1 MQTLFAQH
9 PPQPAYR
16 VQVAGRDITPLID
29 ARLIDLVLTD
39 NRGFEADQLDIT
51 LDDSDGTL
59 DLPPRGARVR
69 VALGWAGQALE
80 DKGEY
85 VVDEVEHSGAP
96 DKLTLRARSA
106 DLRGSF
112 TTRREQSWHATTL
125 GDILRTIAGRNQVQA
140 VIADALAAQAVAHLD
155 QTDESDANLLTRLA
169 RDFDAIATI
178 KDGRLLF
185 MPAGQAATA
194 SGQPLPPVTIT
205 RSSGDSHRFA
215 VADRGAYTGVK
226 AYWHNTRTGKKDE
239 VLVGEGYNES
249 DETSPES
256 GGLRTLTRVYA
267 SKKAAQR
274 AARDN
279 WAKIQAGPNRRQYSG
294 VRANWADKKTGK
306 SGSELAGKEGHP
318 PAPPATEPSA
328 DNLKVLRHIYATKD
342 NAERAARAEWQRQQ
356 RGVAEF
362 SLTLAIGRPEL
373 MPELPVKVE
382 GFKPQIDE
390 AAWIIARITHRLG
403 DGGLTTVMELEVL
416 AKELPA

>member
-194 SGQPLPPVTIT
+194 SGQPLPPVTLT

>member
-1 MQTLFAQH
+1 MLDLFAQQ
-9 PPQPAYR
+9 PPRPAYR
-16 VQVAGRDITPLID
+16 IEVSGRDITPLVD
-29 ARLIDLVLTD
+29 ARLVDLVLTD
-39 NRGFEADQLDIT
+39 NRGFDADQLDIT
-51 LDDSDGTL
+51 LDDSDGAL
-59 DLPPRGARVR
+59 ELPPRGARVR

-125 GDILRTIAGRNQVQA
+125 GDILRTLAGRNQVQA
-140 VIADALAAQAVAHLD
+140 VIADTLAAQAIAHLD

-194 SGQPLPPVTIT
+194 SGQPLPPVTLT

-239 VLVGEGYNES
+239 VLVGEDYNET
-249 DETSPES
+249 DETAPES
-256 GGLRTLTRVYA
+256 GGVRTLTRVYA

-274 AARDN
+274 AVRN
-279 WAKIQAGPNRRQYSG
+279 SWAKIQAGPNKRQYSG

-306 SGSELAGKEGHP
+306 SGSELAGKEGQP
-318 PAPPATEPSA
+318 PAPAATEPSA
-328 DNLKVLRHIYATKD
+328 DNLKVLRHVYATKE

-356 RGVAEF
+356 RGVEEF
-362 SLTLAIGRPEL
+362 SLTLAHGRPEL
-373 MPELPVKVE
+373 IPELPVRVQ
-382 GFKPQIDE
+382 GFKPQIDA
-390 AAWIIARITHRLG
+390 AAWLIARITHRLG

-416 AKELPA
+416 ARDVPE

>member
-1 MQTLFAQH
+1 MLDLFAQQ
-9 PPQPAYR
+9 PPRPAYR
-16 VQVAGRDITPLID
+16 IEVAGRDITPLVD
-29 ARLIDLVLTD
+29 ARLVDLVLTD
-39 NRGFEADQLDIT
+39 NRGFDADQLDIT
-51 LDDSDGTL
+51 LDDSDGAL
-59 DLPPRGARVR
+59 ELPPRGARVR

-125 GDILRTIAGRNQVQA
+125 GDILRTLAGRNQVQA
-140 VIADALAAQAVAHLD
+140 VIADTLAAQAIAHLD

-194 SGQPLPPVTIT
+194 SRQPLPPVTLT

-226 AYWHNTRTGKKDE
+226 AYWHNIRTGKKEDVQVGNDE
-239 VLVGEGYNES
+239 APA
-249 DETSPES
+249 DPE
-256 GGLRTLTRVYA
+256 
-267 SKKAAQR
+267 
-274 AARDN
+274 
-279 WAKIQAGPNRRQYSG
+279 
-294 VRANWADKKTGK
+294 
-306 SGSELAGKEGHP
+306 
-318 PAPPATEPSA
+318 ATEPSA
-328 DNLKVLRHIYATKD
+328 GTVKALRHTYASKQS
-342 NAERAARAEWQRQQ
+342 AERAARAEWQRLQ

-362 SLTLAIGRPEL
+362 SLTLAHGRPEL
-373 MPELPVKVE
+373 MPELPVKVQ
-382 GFKPQIDE
+382 GFKPQIDD

-416 AKELPA
+416 AKELPG

>member
-1 MQTLFAQH
+1 MLNRFAQQ
-9 PPQPAYR
+9 PPRPAYR
-16 VQVAGRDITPLID
+16 IEVSGRDITPLVD

-39 NRGFEADQLDIT
+39 NRGFDADQLDIT
-51 LDDSDGTL
+51 LDDSNGEL

-96 DKLTLRARSA
+96 DKLVIRARSA

-125 GDILRTIAGRNQVQA
+125 GDILRTLAGRNQVQA
-140 VIADALAAQAVAHLD
+140 VIADTLAAQAIAHLD

-185 MPAGQAATA
+185 MRAGQGTTA
-194 SGQPLPPVTIT
+194 SGQPLPPVNLT
-205 RSSGDSHRFA
+205 RNNGDSHRFT

-239 VLVGEGYNES
+239 VLVGEGYNET
-249 DETSPES
+249 DEIAPNS
-256 GGLRTLTRVYA
+256 GGVRTLTRVYA
-267 SKKAAQR
+267 SKKTAQR
-274 AARDN
+274 AVRN
-279 WAKIQAGPNRRQYSG
+279 SWAKIQAGPNKRQYSG

-306 SGSELAGKEGHP
+306 SGSELAGKEGLP

-328 DNLKVLRHIYATKD
+328 DNLKVLRHVYATKD

-362 SLTLAIGRPEL
+362 SLTLAHGRPEL
-373 MPELPVKVE
+373 MPELPVQVK
-382 GFKPQIDE
+382 GFKPQIDA

-403 DGGLTTVMELEVL
+403 DGGLTTMMELEVL
-416 AKELPA
+416 AKELPE